1 MLRRISL
8 LGLWLEPLVSILWIL
23 FLLWTGVVGV
33 LWTTGIGE
41 VQLDA
46 WVPNLGLR
54 SALVLLCKL
63 ADAIWI
69 ALAAACAY
77 LCVADTHGIAIA
89 RRWALIVFVG
99 AAAIVAFSVQTTWPL
114 GPIRYSLRFGA
125 KLGPVPACA
134 PLLWLCIIFGA
145 RALWMRCFRHAS
157 HAQIA
162 LGVGVCALVTI
173 WNLESLAS
181 QVRGLWSWYTPGSN
195 QPSTA
200 PLQNYATWFIGA
212 TVLAF
217 FLREPTVVG
226 EKPGHSDKLIAVLVL
241 MNTVFLAAHIAGMLH
256 K

>member
-1 MLRRISL
+1 MLRRVSL
-8 LGLWLEPLVSILWIL
+8 LGLWLEPLGSILWIL
-23 FLLWTGVVGV
+23 FLLWTVLVGV

-63 ADAIWI
+63 ADAVWI
-69 ALAAACAY
+69 ALAAASAY
-77 LCVADTHGIAIA
+77 LCVADTHGIAVA

-99 AAAIVAFSVQTTWPL
+99 AAAIVACSVQTTWPL

-134 PLLWLCIIFGA
+134 PLLWLIIILGS
-145 RALWMRCFRHAS
+145 RALWMRCFRRAS
-157 HAQIA
+157 HIQIA
-162 LGVGVCALVTI
+162 LGAGICALLTI
-173 WNLESLAS
+173 WNLEWLAS
-181 QVRGLWSWYTPGSN
+181 HVRGLWSWYAPGSN
-195 QPSTA
+195 QPITA
-200 PLQNYATWFIGA
+200 PLRNYVTWFIGA
-212 TVLAF
+212 TVLAAL
-217 FLREPTVVG
+217 LREPTVAG

-241 MNTVFLAAHIAGMLH
+241 MNTVFLAARIAGLLH